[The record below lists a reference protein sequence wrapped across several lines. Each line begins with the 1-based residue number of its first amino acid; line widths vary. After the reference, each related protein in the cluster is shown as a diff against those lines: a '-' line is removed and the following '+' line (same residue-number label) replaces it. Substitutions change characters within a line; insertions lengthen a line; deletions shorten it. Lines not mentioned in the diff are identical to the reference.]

1 MAIKVNFMKKLLFL
15 SLLFI
20 VFSNAQNLSI
30 ETYSKDN
37 KCSISINDEETYSR
51 ECEYELEPNLV
62 FYTKFNRS
70 EVWIFQDIQNYSACS
85 RHGPLRIFEK
95 KEDNNVKFQGEID
108 WCASV
113 PFFEVTNE
121 GILIIDK
128 PHKNAL
134 INNGDPNFKSS
145 GKLSD
150 ERKYKFENGK
160 IKKI

>member
-1 MAIKVNFMKKLLFL
+1 MSKTSFLYLLLLLAI
-15 SLLFI
+15 
-20 VFSNAQNLSI
+20 FSNAKNLSI

-37 KCSISINDEETYSR
+37 KCSISINDEEIYSR
-51 ECEYELEPNLV
+51 ECEYELEPNLI

-70 EVWIFQDIQNYSACS
+70 EVWIFQDIQNYAACS
-85 RHGPLRIFEK
+85 GHGSLRIFEK
-95 KEDNNVKFQGEID
+95 KDDDKIKFQGEID
-108 WCASV
+108 WCTSV

-121 GILIIDK
+121 GILVIDK

-134 INNGDPNFKSS
+134 TNNCDPNFKGS
-145 GKLSD
+145 GKLSN

>member
-1 MAIKVNFMKKLLFL
+1 MMSKTRFLYLLLLLAI
-15 SLLFI
+15 
-20 VFSNAQNLSI
+20 FSNAKNLSI

-37 KCSISINDEETYSR
+37 KCSISINDEEIYSR
-51 ECEYELEPNLV
+51 ECEYEFEPNLI
-62 FYTKFNRS
+62 FYTKFKHS
-70 EVWIFQDIQNYSACS
+70 EVWIFQDIQNYAACS
-85 RHGPLRIFEK
+85 GHGPLRIFEK
-95 KEDNNVKFQGEID
+95 KDDDKIKFQGEID

-134 INNGDPNFKSS
+134 TNNGDPNFKGS
-145 GKLSD
+145 GKLS
-150 ERKYKFENGK
+150 EESKYKFENGK

>member
-1 MAIKVNFMKKLLFL
+1 MSKTRFLYLLLLLAI
-15 SLLFI
+15 
-20 VFSNAQNLSI
+20 FSNAKNLSI

-37 KCSISINDEETYSR
+37 KCSIKINDEEIYSR
-51 ECEYELEPNLV
+51 ECEYELGANLI
-62 FYTKFNRS
+62 FYTKVNRS
-70 EVWIFQDIQNYSACS
+70 EVWIFQDIQNYAACS
-85 RHGPLRIFEK
+85 GHGPLRIFEK
-95 KEDNNVKFQGEID
+95 KDDDKIKFQGEID

-134 INNGDPNFKSS
+134 TNNGKPNFKGS
-145 GKLSD
+145 GKLSN

>member
-1 MAIKVNFMKKLLFL
+1 MMSKTSFLYLLLLLAI
-15 SLLFI
+15 
-20 VFSNAQNLSI
+20 FSNAKNLSI

-37 KCSISINDEETYSR
+37 KCSISINDEEIYSR
-51 ECEYELEPNLV
+51 ECEYELEPNLI

-70 EVWIFQDIQNYSACS
+70 EVWIFQDIQNYAACS
-85 RHGPLRIFEK
+85 GHGSLRIFEK
-95 KEDNNVKFQGEID
+95 KDDDKIKFQGEID
-108 WCASV
+108 WCTSV

-121 GILIIDK
+121 GILVIDK

-134 INNGDPNFKSS
+134 TNNCDPNFKGS
-145 GKLSD
+145 GKLSN

>member
-1 MAIKVNFMKKLLFL
+1 MMSKTSFLYLLLLLAI
-15 SLLFI
+15 
-20 VFSNAQNLSI
+20 FSNAKNLSI

-37 KCSISINDEETYSR
+37 KCSISINDEEIYSR
-51 ECEYELEPNLV
+51 ECEYELEPNLI

-70 EVWIFQDIQNYSACS
+70 EVWIFQDIQNYAACS
-85 RHGPLRIFEK
+85 GHGSLRIFENK
-95 KEDNNVKFQGEID
+95 DDDKIKFQGEID
-108 WCASV
+108 WCTSV

-121 GILIIDK
+121 GILVIDK

-134 INNGDPNFKSS
+134 TNNCDPNFKGS
-145 GKLSD
+145 GKLSN